1 MALKYV
7 CFIRLSSKYSRSLAC
22 IATIPSEADI
32 AGAVEPTVGIRT
44 RGVLM
49 AIMRPKP
56 ALIHIWTLH
65 VGPVL
70 ATPRTRTADSRS
82 LQRPGHTCT
91 TGRVGR
97 VETPAAAER
106 RKTRRAAGE
115 RGARVTLH
123 LPEAALGA
131 QLRRGVA
138 RAVRRSGELREP
150 LVLGRVPLVV
160 PIYPLAALRELEP
173 GGVGGQQK
181 TLLWGGREGLELEPG
196 GVGGQQKTLLWG
208 GREGRCRWPAENT
221 PVGDGEKGLEL
232 EQGGVG
238 GQRKTLM

>member
-1 MALKYV
+1 MTLKYV

-22 IATIPSEADI
+22 IATIPGEADI
-32 AGAVEPTVGIRT
+32 AGAVESTVGIRT

-49 AIMRPKP
+49 TVMSPKP
-56 ALIHIWTLH
+56 ALIHVRTLD

-70 ATPRTRTADSRS
+70 ATPRTRTARSRG
-82 LQRPGHTCT
+82 LQRPRHTRAPS
-91 TGRVGR
+91 RVGR
-97 VETPAAAER
+97 VVTPAAAER
-106 RKTRRAAGE
+106 RKTRRAARE

-123 LPEAALGA
+123 LPEAALCA

-138 RAVRRSGELREP
+138 RAVRRPGEQGEP

-181 TLLWGGREGLELEPG
+181 TLLWGGREGG
-196 GVGGQQKTLLWG
+196 
-208 GREGRCRWPAENT
+208 
-221 PVGDGEKGLEL
+221 
-232 EQGGVG
+232 
-238 GQRKTLM
+238 